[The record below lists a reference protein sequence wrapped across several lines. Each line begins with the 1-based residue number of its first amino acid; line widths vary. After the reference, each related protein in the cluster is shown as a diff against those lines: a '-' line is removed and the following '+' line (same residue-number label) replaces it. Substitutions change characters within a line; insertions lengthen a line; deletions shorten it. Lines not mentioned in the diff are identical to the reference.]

1 MTQKDARHDP
11 PRRSHRPKTSVLMRT
26 PVVTMAP
33 GELLARICG
42 SRKRT
47 RARTLPM
54 LRCTEV
60 SQQTDE
66 MGQKRYFRA
75 EPHVRLRQERTSRP
89 DSGWCRTGRLHG

>member
-1 MTQKDARHDP
+1 
-11 PRRSHRPKTSVLMRT
+11 
-26 PVVTMAP
+26 
-33 GELLARICG
+33 
-42 SRKRT
+42 
-47 RARTLPM
+47 M

-89 DSGWCRTGRLHG
+89 DSGWCRTGRLHGWHLWPVTSLSPRPAFVLMAELPVDHGISRARGRKRVTVLW